1 MAIPTFG
8 ELLTRYMRRSGINDS
23 ELARAIGVQR
33 QTIFRWKEGLVARP
47 RVREDVLTLAHKLRL
62 TPSERDQMLL
72 AAGFQPESLPVE
84 VDEHDQPTKSEELV
98 TKPTAESA
106 SPTKGHPL
114 TSVLLPRV
122 DEPPAVSWPSN
133 QETTPLA
140 GPRPIPTRWQWPSWL
155 VALLVT
161 LIIVTLLVTQPL
173 IWLNPPTPTPGVTAT
188 PSPTV
193 TAKPYPIAAPGQI
206 MILVTQFTSFTG
218 DQQFNIAGRIR
229 NELNQE
235 LMATKMP
242 SATVAIWPDVIT
254 TQAEADQSLAAADA
268 ALIIWGEYDSGRV
281 LANLTLSDKHLSQ
294 SVDFSLTSADDLVAT
309 INSAVPAEVRML
321 ALLSMGSLYPLD
333 TFYAEAAKTYK
344 AALALNPT
352 QQNTRA
358 LLNFYIGYAVSQGGK
373 LNDLEQA
380 IGYYTQ
386 AIALN
391 PQLYTALYNRG
402 TLWYHRSLLL
412 PAGSDEIGQSLDA
425 AIADLNQTLLI
436 APDYANAYLNRG
448 ISYYERNQSGDQGR
462 AILDFNKVIQL
473 RPRDDRGYY
482 HRSLA
487 RIRAGGQEDWAGDL
501 ANTLVIRRSYAPAY
515 VALCWG
521 YALDQQAELALP
533 NCDKAVALGDVGA
546 SYDARGIA
554 LAMQGQYEQAAIALQ
569 RYLTWLKTLP
579 QPHAYARL
587 RGPQV
592 EQWIAALQGG
602 ENPFDPATLAT
613 LR

>member
-1 MAIPTFG
+1 MSIPTFG
-8 ELLTRYMRRSGINDS
+8 ELLTRYMRRIGISDS

-62 TPSERDQMLL
+62 TPAERDQMLL
-72 AAGFQPESLPVE
+72 AAGFQPETLLVE
-84 VDEHDQPTKSEELV
+84 ASEHNQPDDLDTLEATKSAEEAATL
-98 TKPTAESA
+98 TKSQ
-106 SPTKGHPL
+106 PL
-114 TSVLLPRV
+114 PAMLAPQT
-122 DEPPAVSWPSN
+122 DEPLAELN
-133 QETTPLA
+133 TPVA
-140 GPRPIPTRWQWPSWL
+140 HPRPTPTRWQWPGWV
-155 VALLVT
+155 VALLFT
-161 LIIVTLLVTQPL
+161 LTIVSLFVARPFTWFNQPA
-173 IWLNPPTPTPGVTAT
+173 PTPPPATAT
-188 PSPTV
+188 PPPPTA
-193 TAKPYPIAAPGQI
+193 TPKHYPVAASGQI
-206 MILVTQFTSFTG
+206 MLLVTQFTSFTG

-229 NELNQE
+229 DELNQE
-235 LMATKMP
+235 LITTKMP
-242 SATVAIWPDVIT
+242 STTVAIWPDVIT
-254 TQAEADQSLAAADA
+254 TQAEADQALAAADA

-294 SVDFSLTSADDLVAT
+294 SVDFSLTSTDDLVAT
-309 INSAVPAEVRML
+309 INSAVPTEVRML
-321 ALLSMGSLYPLD
+321 ALLTIGALYPLD
-333 TFYAEAAKTYK
+333 TFYTQAAKTYK
-344 AALALNPT
+344 TALALNPT

-358 LLNFYIGYAVSQGGK
+358 LLNFYIGYAVSQGGQ
-373 LNDLEQA
+373 LRDLEQA

-386 AIALN
+386 AITLN

-402 TLWYHRSLLL
+402 TLWYHHSLLL
-412 PAGSDEIGQSLDA
+412 PVGAPAIGQSLDA
-425 AIADLNQTLLI
+425 ALADLNQTLLI

-473 RPRDDRGYY
+473 RPYDYLGYY

-487 RIRAGGQEDWAGDL
+487 RMRAGGQEDWAGDL
-501 ANTLVIRRSYAPAY
+501 ANTLAINHRYTPAY
-515 VALCWG
+515 AALCWG
-521 YALDQQAELALP
+521 HALGQQAELALT
-533 NCDKAVALGDVGA
+533 NCDKAVELGDMGS

-554 LAMQGQYEQAAIALQ
+554 LALQGHLDEAATSLE

-592 EQWIAALQGG
+592 EQWIAALQAG
-602 ENPFDPATLAT
+602 ENPFDTATLAT